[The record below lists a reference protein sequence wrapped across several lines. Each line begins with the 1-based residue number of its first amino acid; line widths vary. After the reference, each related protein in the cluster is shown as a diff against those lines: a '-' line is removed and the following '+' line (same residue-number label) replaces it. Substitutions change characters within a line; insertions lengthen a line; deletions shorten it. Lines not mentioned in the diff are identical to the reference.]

1 MNWETV
7 WEGIQAHCGWVG
19 RKVKAGVVPVDL
31 HMTGYVLLRRNQ
43 KCLPR
48 ELRSPMLLSSR
59 N

>member
-1 MNWETV
+1 MNWESLEGV
-7 WEGIQAHCGWVG
+7 WAHSGWGG
-19 RKVKAGVVPVDL
+19 RKVKAGAVPVGL
-31 HMTGYVLLRRNQ
+31 HVTRVCVVRRNQ